1 MINADHLLN
10 YRSTFTNFPQKRAV
24 LLDWMQ
30 EVSSSLS
37 FKRETYQQSV
47 SIMDRFFQQVPL
59 IPKIKIQLVAA
70 TALILAHKMEV
81 SPNKKKIDLF
91 LLPLI

>member
-1 MINADHLLN
+1 MISADNLLN

-47 SIMDRFFQQVPL
+47 SIMDRFF
-59 IPKIKIQLVAA
+59 
-70 TALILAHKMEV
+70 
-81 SPNKKKIDLF
+81 
-91 LLPLI
+91 